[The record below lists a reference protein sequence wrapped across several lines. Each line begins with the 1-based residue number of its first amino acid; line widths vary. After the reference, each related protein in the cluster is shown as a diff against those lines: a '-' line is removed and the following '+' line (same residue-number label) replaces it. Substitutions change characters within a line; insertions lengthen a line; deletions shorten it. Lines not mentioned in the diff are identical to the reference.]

1 VSEQQAHEQDSTT
14 YRRWVKATTPWL
26 TGLAVLSLVNFVLA
40 SVLGHAH
47 AYSFAIDY
55 TAWAAFAVD
64 YTVRLYLASDRRRFV
79 RNHPIDLLAVLL
91 PAIRSLRLLGVFGR
105 ITIVAQRGRAERLL
119 ISTALVVLT
128 VVLAGAAAALDVE
141 RRALG
146 SNIHSYA
153 DGLWWAI
160 STVTTVGYGDRV
172 PVTPEGR
179 LIGGALMVVGVGTMG
194 TITAAL
200 AYRFVTNPDPADQP
214 PHDPRLQRIEER
226 LDELTQL
233 LRERNQ

>member
-1 VSEQQAHEQDSTT
+1 VSEQQAHEQDSKT
-14 YRRWVKATTPWL
+14 YRRWVRATTPWL
-26 TGLAVLSLVNFVLA
+26 TGLALLSLVNFVLA
-40 SVLGHAH
+40 SVLG
-47 AYSFAIDY
+47 SSQVFLFVIDY

-64 YTVRLYLASDRRRFV
+64 CAVRLYLVSDRRRFV
-79 RNHPIDLLAVLL
+79 RTHPLDLLAVAL
-91 PAIRSLRLLGVFGR
+91 PAIRSLRLLGIFGR
-105 ITIVAQRGRAERLL
+105 ITVVAQRGRAERLL
-119 ISTALVVLT
+119 ISTTLVVLT
-128 VVLAGAAAALDVE
+128 VVLARAAAVLDVE
-141 RRALG
+141 RRAAG

-200 AYRFVTNPDPADQP
+200 AYRFVTNPDPSDQP

-226 LDELTQL
+226 LDELTRL
-233 LRERNQ
+233 LRERAD